1 MTSHLI
7 GFMRLNEDKVRQNV
21 LLSSPNFFCSQLS
34 RDGVM
39 SFRASYGCVVYL
51 SHKRVSALSFV
62 PLFGDGLYSLFV
74 RSA

>member
-7 GFMRLNEDKVRQNV
+7 GFMRLKDDKVRQNR

-34 RDGVM
+34 RDGVI
-39 SFRASYGCVVYL
+39 SYGCVVYL

-62 PLFGDGLYSLFV
+62 PLF
-74 RSA
+74 

>member
-7 GFMRLNEDKVRQNV
+7 GFMRLKEGKARHIR
-21 LLSSPNFFCSQLS
+21 LPTFFCSQLS
-34 RDGVM
+34 RDGVI

-51 SHKRVSALSFV
+51 SHKRVSALSFA